1 MRSRR
6 LPTGKP
12 FPDRSVRLYL
22 RRPPEQASLTKRERE
37 ERQAVLKQLRS
48 DAQVLAAYF
57 HLELQAVEAESAQ
70 VKRRYGVCYS
80 DGSIRIRLRHART
93 GRLLKYSGLIDT
105 LCHELAHLRYFDHGV
120 RFQLF
125 YRRILEHA
133 RRIGVYRPGRPPRPE
148 PTARAPLAARARTAP
163 RPVQLELFPG

>member
-1 MRSRR
+1 MAPAARSETERGEQELVLRR
-6 LPTGKP
+6 LRRDARVLAWRFGL
-12 FPDRSVRLYL
+12 DL
-22 RRPPEQASLTKRERE
+22 RRLDAERP
-37 ERQAVLKQLRS
+37 
-48 DAQVLAAYF
+48 
-57 HLELQAVEAESAQ
+57 Q

-105 LCHELAHLRYFDHGV
+105 LCHELAHLRYFDHGI

-148 PTARAPLAARARTAP
+148 PTARAPLAPRASAAP
-163 RPVQLELFPG
+163 QPVQLELFPG

>member
-1 MRSRR
+1 
-6 LPTGKP
+6 
-12 FPDRSVRLYL
+12 
-22 RRPPEQASLTKRERE
+22 LTKRERE
-37 ERQAVLKQLRS
+37 ERRAVLEQLRS
-48 DAQVLAAYF
+48 DAQVLAAHF
-57 HLELQAVEAESAQ
+57 RLELQAVEAESAQ

-148 PTARAPLAARARTAP
+148 PTARAPLAARASAAP

>member
-1 MRSRR
+1 
-6 LPTGKP
+6 
-12 FPDRSVRLYL
+12 
-22 RRPPEQASLTKRERE
+22 LTKRERE
-37 ERQAVLKQLRS
+37 ERQAVLEQLRS
-48 DAQVLAAYF
+48 DAQVLAADF
-57 HLELQAVEAESAQ
+57 RLELQTVEAESAQ

-133 RRIGVYRPGRPPRPE
+133 RRIELYRPGRPPCPE
-148 PTARAPLAARARTAP
+148 STARAPLAPRARAAP

>member
-1 MRSRR
+1 
-6 LPTGKP
+6 
-12 FPDRSVRLYL
+12 
-22 RRPPEQASLTKRERE
+22 LTKRERE

-48 DAQVLAAYF
+48 DAQVLAAHF
-57 HLELQAVEAESAQ
+57 RLELQAVEAESAQ

-133 RRIGVYRPGRPPRPE
+133 RRIGVYRPGRPPCPE
-148 PTARAPLAARARTAP
+148 PTARAPLTARASAAP